1 MEVAKTAVYGGI
13 VAQDD
18 SLTATPSV
26 EIVVSRTDVVGITAL
41 STGLPHFR
49 PWSLRYGYT
58 EEAGEGHKGQKARR
72 NGLKREPHKNL
83 SMETLQATLETKVVT

>member
-49 PWSLRYGYT
+49 P
-58 EEAGEGHKGQKARR
+58 
-72 NGLKREPHKNL
+72 
-83 SMETLQATLETKVVT
+83 